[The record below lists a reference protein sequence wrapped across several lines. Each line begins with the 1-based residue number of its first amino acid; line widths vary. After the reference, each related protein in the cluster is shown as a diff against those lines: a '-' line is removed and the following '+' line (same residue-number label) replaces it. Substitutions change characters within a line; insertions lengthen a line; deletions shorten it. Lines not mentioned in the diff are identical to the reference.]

1 MCFSFQFQTNK
12 LSNKI
17 CETNNSLSEG
27 AFTLAKMLFFDTQN
41 NYWVLRENILH
52 LSGNV
57 MIYLVVRF
65 KRNDFEYDTIGSYC
79 SKYNNISNGKKPLY
93 DQTGQKGDWALLQ
106 QRSII
111 RLSLDSPRT
120 FQSQKWENTST

>member
-1 MCFSFQFQTNK
+1 M
-12 LSNKI
+12 
-17 CETNNSLSEG
+17 
-27 AFTLAKMLFFDTQN
+27 
-41 NYWVLRENILH
+41 VRENILH

-57 MIYLVVRF
+57 MIYLVVRL
-65 KRNDFEYDTIGSYC
+65 IGSYC
-79 SKYNNISNGKKPLY
+79 SKYYNISNGKKPLY
-93 DQTGQKGDWALLQ
+93 DQTGKKGDWALLQ

>member
-1 MCFSFQFQTNK
+1 MRRSFFIGKDVFWHTENLLGVK
-12 LSNKI
+12 K
-17 CETNNSLSEG
+17 
-27 AFTLAKMLFFDTQN
+27 
-41 NYWVLRENILH
+41 NILH

-57 MIYLVVRF
+57 MIYLC
-65 KRNDFEYDTIGSYC
+65 DFECDTIGSYC
-79 SKYNNISNGKKPLY
+79 SKYYNISNGKKPFY

>member
-1 MCFSFQFQTNK
+1 MGVKRKHIASIRKCN
-12 LSNKI
+12 
-17 CETNNSLSEG
+17 
-27 AFTLAKMLFFDTQN
+27 D
-41 NYWVLRENILH
+41 ILT
-52 LSGNV
+52 SA
-57 MIYLVVRF
+57 I
-65 KRNDFEYDTIGSYC
+65 FECDTIGWYC
-79 SKYNNISNGKKPLY
+79 SKYNNIINGKKPLY